1 MEAGSLTLL
10 KLGNIHALLNAT
22 DEDLM
27 LLMFGGQ
34 D

>member
-1 MEAGSLTLL
+1 MEAGSLTLR
-10 KLGNIHALLNAT
+10 KLDNIHALFNAT